1 MNRTLEILLV
11 DDEPSIRLTVAD
23 ALSDDGHH
31 VTTAADGGEALSRL
45 SENTY
50 DLVIS
55 DIRLPKA
62 DGMTIFRTVR
72 SSSPDTAVMLMTAYA
87 AVNDAV
93 SAMKEGAI
101 DYLTKPFDIDELK
114 VRVKRLAERRSLER
128 DLYEARQ
135 QLAEK
140 DPSTMI
146 VGRSPL
152 IVKLL
157 DLVETIAD
165 SDAPVLI
172 TGESGTG
179 KELVAKTI
187 HAQSDRRGHPF
198 VAVNCAAFPETLLE
212 AELFG
217 HEKGAFTGA
226 VKNRDGRFQ
235 AASGGTL
242 FLDEIAE
249 IPPMAQAKLLRVLQ
263 EGVIE
268 PLGTNK
274 PVEVDVRIVSA
285 THRNLKQRI
294 KDGLFREDLYYRLNV
309 LDVAIPALRERRG
322 DLPLLVEYFLAR
334 MVRPGKEPP
343 SISPRAW
350 AALSDYGFPGNVR
363 ELEHAVQRAVVLS
376 RGREIDLE
384 HLPEDIVGAVKPAPS
399 SGHESGPG
407 PTGLRPLAVAIK
419 EFEHQYLLR
428 ALQAVDGRKAKAA
441 ELLGISRKNLWEKLR
456 AHEISHEHEVHA
468 E

>member
-249 IPPMAQAKLLRVLQ
+249 IQIGRA
-263 EGVIE
+263 
-268 PLGTNK
+268 
-274 PVEVDVRIVSA
+274 SC
-285 THRNLKQRI
+285 
-294 KDGLFREDLYYRLNV
+294 
-309 LDVAIPALRERRG
+309 RERG
-322 DLPLLVEYFLAR
+322 
-334 MVRPGKEPP
+334 
-343 SISPRAW
+343 
-350 AALSDYGFPGNVR
+350 
-363 ELEHAVQRAVVLS
+363 
-376 RGREIDLE
+376 
-384 HLPEDIVGAVKPAPS
+384 
-399 SGHESGPG
+399 
-407 PTGLRPLAVAIK
+407 
-419 EFEHQYLLR
+419 
-428 ALQAVDGRKAKAA
+428 
-441 ELLGISRKNLWEKLR
+441 
-456 AHEISHEHEVHA
+456 
-468 E
+468 